1 MLTMTELFDYLTEQK
16 ADFTII
22 SHPKPIQSLQD
33 AAEYFEPQKSVP
45 TFILDDGVGLIALF
59 SSSGRG
65 RLDLKRIAEKL
76 NISRLKMADRRKIFK
91 LTGYEAGGIPLIG
104 LSLPCIFDERLL
116 TFDYLYGGSGD
127 PLHTLKIC
135 PLDVKRLNHVRW
147 VLDD

>member
-16 ADFTII
+16 ADFTILA
-22 SHPKPIQSLQD
+22 HPKPSQSLQD
-33 AAEYFEPQKSVP
+33 AGEYFEPQKSVP
-45 TFILDDGVGLIALF
+45 TFILDDGVGPIALF

-65 RLDLKRIAEKL
+65 RLDLKKIAEKL
-76 NISRLKMADRRKIFK
+76 NVSKLKMADRRNVFK
-91 LTGYEAGGIPLIG
+91 LTGYEAGAISLIG